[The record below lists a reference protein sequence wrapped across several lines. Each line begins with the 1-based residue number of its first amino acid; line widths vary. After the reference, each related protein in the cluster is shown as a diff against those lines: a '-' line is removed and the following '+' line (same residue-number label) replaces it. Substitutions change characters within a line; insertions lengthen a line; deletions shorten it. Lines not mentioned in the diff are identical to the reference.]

1 MKRQG
6 DTVRKQGFVLLE
18 VITAVVILSTLMVVT
33 TQVWQ
38 SMAQNSYQQGWID
51 DAELIRQASLD
62 YWIDN
67 GEPPA
72 QLSDVFSATQLETLS
87 KPWQQ
92 SWFYNTGDNWLE
104 LSLIAPSEAAASWFA
119 GKVAGAFVQGERLVV
134 PVWQPRGIF
143 SPDNLLHR
151 QQVFGQPELNTMA
164 ADINM
169 ANHAI
174 TNVNN
179 LTAQTI
185 TTDMVQAS
193 TIMTSAVRTSAI
205 EVDILYANDV
215 ITPRASLNQLKY
227 WVEQYEQL
235 WLSCQQQNY
244 CQ

>member
-1 MKRQG
+1 MQ
-6 DTVRKQGFVLLE
+6 KQGFVLLE

-51 DAELIRQASLD
+51 DAELIRQASLN

-67 GEPPA
+67 GEPPT
-72 QLSDVFSATQLETLS
+72 QLSDVFSSSQLETLS

-92 SWFYNTGDNWLE
+92 PWFYSADDNWLE
-104 LSLIAPSEAAASWFA
+104 LSLTAPSAAAAKWFA
-119 GKVAGAFVQGERLVV
+119 GKVAGAFTEGERLVV

-143 SPDNLLHR
+143 SAQNLLHR
-151 QQVFGQPELNTMA
+151 QQVFGKPELNTMA
-164 ADINM
+164 ADLNM

-174 TNVNN
+174 TNVDS
-179 LTAQTI
+179 LTAQFI
-185 TTDMVQAS
+185 TADTLQATS
-193 TIMTSAVRTSAI
+193 IMTGALRTTEV
-205 EVDILYANDV
+205 EVDTLYANDV
-215 ITPRASLNQLKY
+215 ITPRASLSQLKY